1 MKAQTIA
8 VTLALLFSVA
18 GCGGSSSTTGA
29 LPGSSTQQ
37 PASAGRHHLST
48 KTHVVSVKRS
58 VERGLRVPKDL
69 GADPFGF
76 LLELLDAPFVDG
88 DNAQVNLALVGI
100 NVLSN
105 GVATPVVVN
114 ANEVM
119 VNLLSLQTV
128 AQQYAAN
135 LPAGSY
141 DTLQLV
147 VDPSNSTV
155 VLDGV
160 TYPVQFGSLPNDPTT
175 YVGIDAPATFTTG
188 SDSSVTVTADFN
200 VLESV
205 AVTNSVA
212 LIDPQLVIAT
222 NASDVTGSVVN
233 AAGGPV
239 ANAVVLA
246 LDPNGNILNSTV
258 SGNDGSFTLEA
269 LAAGSVTI
277 VVQNAYVSASGETV
291 AASGADAGA
300 APAPLPLAV
309 TGGNSINIGSLTD

>member
-8 VTLALLFSVA
+8 VTLALLLSVA
-18 GCGGSSSTTGA
+18 GCGGSSSTIGA
-29 LPGSSTQQ
+29 LPGSSVTG
-37 PASAGRHHLST
+37 STSSGRHHLVT

-58 VERGLRVPKDL
+58 VEKSLRVPKDL
-69 GADPFGF
+69 IGGVFG
-76 LLELLDAPFVDG
+76 LLLDLLDAPFVDG

-114 ANEVM
+114 STEVM

-147 VDPSNSTV
+147 VDPSNSNV
-155 VLDGV
+155 VFDGV
-160 TYPVQFGSLPNDPTT
+160 TYPVQFGSLPNDPTS
-175 YVGIDAPATFTTG
+175 YVGIDAPATFTAVDA
-188 SDSSVTVTADFN
+188 SNVSVTADFN

-205 AVTNSVA
+205 AIQNSVA
-212 LIDPQLVIAT
+212 QIDPQLVIAT

-239 ANAVVLA
+239 ANAVILA
-246 LDPNGNILNSTV
+246 LDANGNILNSTV
-258 SGNDGSFTLEA
+258 TGDDGSFTLEA
-269 LAAGSVTI
+269 LAAGSATI
-277 VVQNAYVSASGETV
+277 VVQNSYVSASGETV
-291 AASGADAGA
+291 AATGADAGA

-309 TGGNSINIGSLTD
+309 PGGNTINIGSLTD

>member
-8 VTLALLFSVA
+8 VTLALLLSVA
-18 GCGGSSSTTGA
+18 GCGSSSSTVGA
-29 LPGSSTQQ
+29 LPGSVAPQG
-37 PASAGRHHLST
+37 ASSGHHLVT
-48 KTHVVSVKRS
+48 KTRVVSVKRS
-58 VERGLRVPKDL
+58 VETGLRGKKELIGGVF
-69 GADPFGF
+69 A
-76 LLELLDAPFVDG
+76 LLLDLLDAPWVGG
-88 DNAQVNLALVGI
+88 DNSSQVNLALVGI

-114 ANEVM
+114 SSEVM
-119 VNLLSLQTV
+119 VNLLSLQGV

-147 VDPSNSTV
+147 VDPSNSNV
-155 VLDGV
+155 VFGGV
-160 TYPVQFGSLPNDPTT
+160 TYPVQFGSLPNDPTS
-175 YVGIDAPATFTTG
+175 YVGIDAPATFTAVDA
-188 SDSSVTVTADFN
+188 SNVAVTADFN

-205 AVTNSVA
+205 AITNSVA

-222 NASDVTGSVVN
+222 NASDVTGSVLN

-258 SGNDGSFTLEA
+258 TANDGSFTLEA
-269 LAAGSVTI
+269 LGAGSASI
-277 VVQNAYVSASGETV
+277 VVQNSYVSASGETV

-300 APAPLPLAV
+300 SPTPLPIAV
-309 TGGNSINIGSLTD
+309 TGGNTINIGSLTD